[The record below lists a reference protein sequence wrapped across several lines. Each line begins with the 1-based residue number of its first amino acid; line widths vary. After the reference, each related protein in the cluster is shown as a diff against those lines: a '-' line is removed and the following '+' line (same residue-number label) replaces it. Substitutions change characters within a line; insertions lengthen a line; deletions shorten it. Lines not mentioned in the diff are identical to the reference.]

1 MNLIFLG
8 LPGAGKGT
16 QAKKLEEDLS
26 IPHIATGDIFRKA
39 IKEKTLL
46 GEKAKSY
53 IDAGELVPDEVTIG
67 IVKERLNE
75 EDCKKGFILDG
86 FPRTINQAESLDDIL
101 DDLSREVDMVIYLK
115 AKISKLVERLS
126 GRRVCPNCGATYH
139 IHNNPPQKEGICDKC
154 GTELIQRSDDK
165 EETVRR
171 RIEINE
177 EKMLKNTD
185 MDDLSMESLEENL
198 KSNSVYARVTPKNK
212 LNIITAL
219 KNMNEIVAMT
229 GDGVNDAPALK
240 KADIGVA
247 MGKRGTSVAK
257 EASDMILLDDQFST
271 IVEAVRQGRVI
282 FDNIQKF
289 IHYLLSCN
297 LSEILLI
304 FLSIVIGVPVP
315 LIALQILWLNVV
327 TGVFPAL
334 AMAWEIPEDGVMS
347 KDPRHPKAPIIT
359 NRYKFLISFQGLI
372 IATGPLISYTLSL
385 NNGIE
390 IHSARTIGFMT
401 LAVVHLLQVFN
412 VRRKN
417 GLGYDKTF
425 FQNPYLI
432 VAMALTLALQ
442 IFAIYTPI
450 MHRILET
457 TSLSYDMW
465 LYVLLG
471 AMIPNIVLQVIA
483 FIKKQRK

>member
-177 EKMLKNTD
+177 EKIKKLIDYYNNKG
-185 MDDLSMESLEENL
+185 LLYEG
-198 KSNSVYARVTPKNK
+198 KS
-212 LNIITAL
+212 
-219 KNMNEIVAMT
+219 T
-229 GDGVNDAPALK
+229 GGIDKVHS
-240 KADIGVA
+240 
-247 MGKRGTSVAK
+247 R
-257 EASDMILLDDQFST
+257 
-271 IVEAVRQGRVI
+271 
-282 FDNIQKF
+282 
-289 IHYLLSCN
+289 LLSLVKEN
-297 LSEILLI
+297 S
-304 FLSIVIGVPVP
+304 
-315 LIALQILWLNVV
+315 
-327 TGVFPAL
+327 
-334 AMAWEIPEDGVMS
+334 
-347 KDPRHPKAPIIT
+347 
-359 NRYKFLISFQGLI
+359 
-372 IATGPLISYTLSL
+372 
-385 NNGIE
+385 
-390 IHSARTIGFMT
+390 
-401 LAVVHLLQVFN
+401 
-412 VRRKN
+412 
-417 GLGYDKTF
+417 
-425 FQNPYLI
+425 
-432 VAMALTLALQ
+432 
-442 IFAIYTPI
+442 
-450 MHRILET
+450 
-457 TSLSYDMW
+457 
-465 LYVLLG
+465 
-471 AMIPNIVLQVIA
+471 
-483 FIKKQRK
+483 

>member
-67 IVKERLNE
+67 IVRERLNE
-75 EDCKKGFILDG
+75 EDCKNGFILDG

-177 EKMLKNTD
+177 EKIKKLIDYYNNKG
-185 MDDLSMESLEENL
+185 LLYEV
-198 KSNSVYARVTPKNK
+198 KS
-212 LNIITAL
+212 
-219 KNMNEIVAMT
+219 T
-229 GDGVNDAPALK
+229 GGIDKVHS
-240 KADIGVA
+240 
-247 MGKRGTSVAK
+247 R
-257 EASDMILLDDQFST
+257 
-271 IVEAVRQGRVI
+271 
-282 FDNIQKF
+282 
-289 IHYLLSCN
+289 LLSLVKEN
-297 LSEILLI
+297 S
-304 FLSIVIGVPVP
+304 
-315 LIALQILWLNVV
+315 
-327 TGVFPAL
+327 
-334 AMAWEIPEDGVMS
+334 
-347 KDPRHPKAPIIT
+347 
-359 NRYKFLISFQGLI
+359 
-372 IATGPLISYTLSL
+372 
-385 NNGIE
+385 
-390 IHSARTIGFMT
+390 
-401 LAVVHLLQVFN
+401 
-412 VRRKN
+412 
-417 GLGYDKTF
+417 
-425 FQNPYLI
+425 
-432 VAMALTLALQ
+432 
-442 IFAIYTPI
+442 
-450 MHRILET
+450 
-457 TSLSYDMW
+457 
-465 LYVLLG
+465 
-471 AMIPNIVLQVIA
+471 
-483 FIKKQRK
+483 